1 VLQAMV
7 AQARPSLA
15 QSLRSAQAREEDDF
29 LVLEFAPDFSVFA
42 GQHAD
47 EYREL
52 ARKASGR
59 PLKVRI
65 AAAAAAAPEPAR
77 SDAERKRERLMDE
90 ATREPAVQEALDLF
104 GGRVVDVR
112 ESKG

>member
-1 VLQAMV
+1 MV

-15 QSLRSAQAREEDDF
+15 QSLRSAQAREEDDV
-29 LVLEFAPDFSVFA
+29 LVLEFTPDFSVFA

-47 EYREL
+47 EYRDL

-65 AAAAAAAPEPAR
+65 GAAAAKPETAP
-77 SDAERKRERLMDE
+77 SDADRRRQRLMDE

-112 ESKG
+112 ESKS